1 MNDGNKYIRPLTI
14 NVPPDVEY
22 FLKECDDDGLDLTEI
37 VDAILN
43 DRIEISI
50 GGINAVIVY
59 ESVTHLD

>member
-43 DRIEISI
+43 DRIEMDI

-59 ESVTHLD
+59 ESGTHS

>member
-22 FLKECDDDGLDLTEI
+22 FLKECDDDGLDLYRI
-37 VDAILN
+37 VDAIC
-43 DRIEISI
+43 DGRIEISM
-50 GGINAVIVY
+50 GEINAVIVY

>member
-43 DRIEISI
+43 DRTEMDM

-59 ESVTHLD
+59 ESVTHVN

>member
-14 NVPPDVEY
+14 NIPPDVEY

-43 DRIEISI
+43 DRVEISI

-59 ESVTHLD
+59 ESATHS